1 MKKLM
6 IAAAI
11 VCAAAFAQA
20 AVYNWDCATD
30 TIYEPGAETMVSAG
44 SMVYLFDSRQIT
56 QQGILDA
63 LNGSTTV
70 AELIALSA
78 SSYEMLDDGEGG
90 YTEGAVHTYK
100 GEKSGDFWNAYYAI
114 FEDGKVLLSENAIT
128 TVTEL
133 ASGAD
138 IAWDNAP
145 DYSALS
151 DSKTFT
157 DAGWYSTVPEPTSG
171 LLLLLGVAGL
181 ALRRR
186 RA

>member
-11 VCAAAFAQA
+11 VCAAVVSQA

-30 TIYEPGAETMVSAG
+30 TIYEPGGETMVSAG

-63 LNGSTTV
+63 LNGSTAV
-70 AELIALSA
+70 AELIALSV
-78 SSYEMLDDGEGG
+78 SGYEMLDDGEGG
-90 YTEGAVHTYK
+90 YTEGVNHSFA
-100 GEKSGDFWNAYYAI
+100 GEKTMDTWDAYYAI
-114 FEDGKVLLSENAIT
+114 FEDGKVLLSESST
-128 TVTEL
+128 TMVTEL
-133 ASGAD
+133 SSGAD
-138 IAWDNAP
+138 ITWDNAP

-151 DSKTFT
+151 DSKTFG